1 MLLDDERHVIKW
13 LSQYGALTKTQVI
26 RLLRDKTPE
35 TAEKIL
41 RNLKRE
47 HQISDVAGGY
57 YLALDGLCK
66 PDQRTILA
74 VWVLLRFIDY
84 VDPMAHYPAVYP
96 SQIFFLKENT
106 GYEIVVLYDGEQH
119 LTDERMRV
127 KLLQMTGIG
136 NAKAIRFCKGA
147 LPILEWIHPD
157 AYGYYMAA
165 FYNHRFPG
173 GMAHRDR
180 NLRVAETI
188 GMHLIA
194 GVETKAYLLPA
205 LQNRAILRITP
216 DAPAFY
222 LARDFKR
229 ITPAEQNKTM
239 FTRIV
244 GAIFYS
250 GSCYAVYN
258 TRNAAM
264 KWNGMGEF
272 KALHS
277 LTELAR
283 MNAGVQSIDSAIL
296 LGESYDT
303 ALTTLLE
310 SDKNRR
316 LELRFD
322 GIYRHIYFVPMN
334 AGGIR
339 QLRLLTVPDW
349 KEKLL
354 ELLFDPDVRSYNRGF
369 MEYDASI
376 GGTCVFSHLDGDIAR
391 LIRFREAMQTGAGSF
406 EVLCF
411 DDQAPFLREYLGPYI
426 TLKTIDAAT
435 VEAELGL

>member
-1 MLLDDERHVIKW
+1 MLTVRTGSHVHRLITVLGLAGEYPVRSLGLLGNERTLKALVSK
-13 LSQYGALTKTQVI
+13 LS
-26 RLLRDKTPE
+26 
-35 TAEKIL
+35 TAQEL
-41 RNLKRE
+41 RN
-47 HQISDVAGGY
+47 
-57 YLALDGLCK
+57 
-66 PDQRTILA
+66 PD
-74 VWVLLRFIDY
+74 
-84 VDPMAHYPAVYP
+84 
-96 SQIFFLKENT
+96 T
-106 GYEIVVLYDGEQH
+106 G
-119 LTDERMRV
+119 ERMRV
-127 KLLQMTGIG
+127 KMLQLSGTGDV
-136 NAKAIRFCKGA
+136 KAIRFCKGA

-180 NLRVAETI
+180 NLRVAEAI
-188 GMHLIA
+188 GMHLTA
-194 GVETKAYLLPA
+194 GVETRTYLLPT

-222 LARDFKR
+222 LARDFKK

-244 GAIFYS
+244 GAIFYP
-250 GSCYAVYN
+250 GGCYAVYN

-310 SDKNRR
+310 SEKNRR

-334 AGGIR
+334 AGGNR
-339 QLRLLTVPDW
+339 QLKLLTIPDW
-349 KEKLL
+349 NEKLL
-354 ELLFDPDVRSYNRGF
+354 RLLFDPDVRSYNRGF
-369 MEYDASI
+369 MEYDARI
-376 GGTCVFSHLDGDIAR
+376 GDSCILSHLDGDIAR
-391 LIRFREAMQTGAGSF
+391 LIRFREAMQTSAKRF

-411 DDQAPFLREYLGPYI
+411 DDQVPFLRAYLGSRVI
-426 TLKTIDAAT
+426 LKTIDAAS
-435 VEAELGL
+435 VVAELEG

>member
-1 MLLDDERHVIKW
+1 MLSERSGIPGLETMITVRPGSHVHRLITVLGLAGEYPVRSLGVLGNERTLRALVGK
-13 LSQYGALTKTQVI
+13 LSTTQ
-26 RLLRDKTPE
+26 E
-35 TAEKIL
+35 L
-41 RNLKRE
+41 RN
-47 HQISDVAGGY
+47 
-57 YLALDGLCK
+57 
-66 PDQRTILA
+66 PD
-74 VWVLLRFIDY
+74 
-84 VDPMAHYPAVYP
+84 
-96 SQIFFLKENT
+96 
-106 GYEIVVLYDGEQH
+106 
-119 LTDERMRV
+119 TDERMRV
-127 KLLQMTGIG
+127 KLLQLTGIG

-147 LPILEWIHPD
+147 LPILEWIH
-157 AYGYYMAA
+157 
-165 FYNHRFPG
+165 
-173 GMAHRDR
+173 
-180 NLRVAETI
+180 
-188 GMHLIA
+188 
-194 GVETKAYLLPA
+194 
-205 LQNRAILRITP
+205 P

-239 FTRIV
+239 FTRTV
-244 GAIFYS
+244 GAIFYP
-250 GSCYAVYN
+250 GGCYAVYN

-296 LGESYDT
+296 LGEAYDT

-369 MEYDASI
+369 MEYDAGI
-376 GGTCVFSHLDGDIAR
+376 GDTCVFSHLDGDIAR

>member
-1 MLLDDERHVIKW
+1 MHRLITVLGLAGEYPVRSLGVLGNERTLRALVGK
-13 LSQYGALTKTQVI
+13 LSTTQ
-26 RLLRDKTPE
+26 E
-35 TAEKIL
+35 L
-41 RNLKRE
+41 RN
-47 HQISDVAGGY
+47 
-57 YLALDGLCK
+57 
-66 PDQRTILA
+66 PD
-74 VWVLLRFIDY
+74 
-84 VDPMAHYPAVYP
+84 
-96 SQIFFLKENT
+96 T
-106 GYEIVVLYDGEQH
+106 G
-119 LTDERMRV
+119 ERMRV
-127 KLLQMTGIG
+127 KLLQLTGTG

-188 GMHLIA
+188 GMHLTA
-194 GVETKAYLLPA
+194 GIETRVYLLPA

-222 LARDFKR
+222 LARDFKK

-244 GAIFYS
+244 GAIFYP

>member
-1 MLLDDERHVIKW
+1 MQYFRPGSQLRQLITMLSIVGEYPIRSLYLLGNERAYK
-13 LSQYGALTKTQVI
+13 ALVHKLT
-26 RLLRDKTPE
+26 TPE
-35 TAEKIL
+35 TFRIPQTETEL
-41 RNLKRE
+41 TTR
-47 HQISDVAGGY
+47 
-57 YLALDGLCK
+57 
-66 PDQRTILA
+66 
-74 VWVLLRFIDY
+74 LLTVTGKGNSRSVRFY
-84 VDPMAHYPAVYP
+84 
-96 SQIFFLKENT
+96 
-106 GYEIVVLYDGEQH
+106 
-119 LTDERMRV
+119 
-127 KLLQMTGIG
+127 
-136 NAKAIRFCKGA
+136 KGA

-188 GMHLIA
+188 GMHLTA
-194 GVETKAYLLPA
+194 GVETRAYLLPA

-222 LARDFKR
+222 LARDFKK

-244 GAIFYS
+244 GAIFYP
-250 GSCYAVYN
+250 GGCYAVYN

-339 QLRLLTVPDW
+339 QFRLLTVPDW